1 MAETQTIGEL
11 LIKIAFAQE
20 RMGITNANRQLL
32 GECGAAIM
40 SLSSELHD
48 LKTKPLEVGD
58 VFRVDAPYVEEGVP
72 V

>member
-1 MAETQTIGEL
+1 MSQTQTIGEL
-11 LIKIAFAQE
+11 LTKIAYAQE

-32 GECGAAIM
+32 GECGAAIV

-48 LKTKPLEVGD
+48 LKQPKWGNPALAEQM
-58 VFRVDAPYVEEGVP
+58 RSVEEGVP